1 MAMPSVK
8 TNQDSPLLRLPG
20 ELRTR
25 IWEYVLGGFELR
37 SMFPDHSQPRKPRR
51 MIPPFAERSNGTQ
64 LLRTCRQIYTET
76 ALLPYKTNTFIF
88 ETYTPVKYDLKR
100 MKAFQ
105 RAHIEKIQ
113 FDVDCQAGDTDPY
126 KLMFALGEDNL
137 EVLPG
142 LKHVHVVAFCCHGR
156 YGPGFSDKMKS
167 VEAVIRNI
175 LNVELGGRQL
185 KSTCEVRV
193 GNAFSEGA
201 RK

>member
-1 MAMPSVK
+1 
-8 TNQDSPLLRLPG
+8 
-20 ELRTR
+20 
-25 IWEYVLGGFELR
+25 
-37 SMFPDHSQPRKPRR
+37 
-51 MIPPFAERSNGTQ
+51 MIPPLAERRNGTQ
-64 LLRTCRQIYTET
+64 LLRTCRQIYSET
-76 ALLPYKTNTFIF
+76 ALLPYKTNTFVF

-126 KLMFALGEDNL
+126 KLMFALGKDNL
-137 EVLPG
+137 EVLPS

-156 YGPGFSDKMKS
+156 HDPGFSDEMKS

-175 LNVELGGRQL
+175 LNVGLVGRQL

-193 GNAFSEGA
+193 GSTYFEGV
-201 RK
+201 RE